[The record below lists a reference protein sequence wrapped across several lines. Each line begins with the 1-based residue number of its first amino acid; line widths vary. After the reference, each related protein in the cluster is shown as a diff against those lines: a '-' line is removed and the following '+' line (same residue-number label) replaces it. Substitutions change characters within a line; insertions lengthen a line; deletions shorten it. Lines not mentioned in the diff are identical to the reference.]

1 MLFFRKRLK
10 KATKEDEERLA
21 RAMEENNVGFKDKIA
36 MVISAFLVLV
46 LPSLLVLLALAGIA
60 MLMFGGF
67 R

>member
-21 RAMEENNVGFKDKIA
+21 QAMEENNVGFKDKIA